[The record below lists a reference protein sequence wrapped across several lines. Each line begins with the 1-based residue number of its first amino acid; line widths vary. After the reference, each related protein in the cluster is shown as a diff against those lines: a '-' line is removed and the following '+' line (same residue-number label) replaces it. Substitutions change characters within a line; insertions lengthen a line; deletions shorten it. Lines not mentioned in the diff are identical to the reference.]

1 MEMTQ
6 VATMTNTVV
15 QEVLGDSVVVAEDL
29 SNIVDVGNEIFNA
42 NAFDAYVKTLIN
54 HIGKVIFVNRPYSGS
69 APSVLMDG
77 WEYGSILEKISS
89 EMPTAVENQ
98 SWNLVDGQ
106 SYDPFVFNQP
116 KASAKFFNK
125 RTTFEIDRSIT
136 ERQVKQSFSNAQQLN
151 AFISMLLNETEKA
164 LTVRTDA
171 LIMRTIN
178 NMILETVLDSYTAY
192 TATDLAATSTVKAV
206 NLLYLY
212 NQRFGTTLTAANAM
226 TTPEFIRF
234 AAFQISLYSD
244 RLTRMSTLF
253 NVGGR
258 QRFTPADLQH
268 IVYLSEFVR
277 AADVYL
283 QSDTF
288 HDQYTRIKNGE
299 TVPFWQ
305 GSGTDY
311 GFTSTGTIVGIP
323 ASQGGEENPTTITV
337 PGVLAVIFDRDALGV
352 ANFDRRVTT
361 QYNAKAEF
369 TNYFYKQDCGYFN
382 DSNENFVM
390 FFVAQGGECP
400 IPVVR
405 NGALNE
411 C

>member
-1 MEMTQ
+1 MEMKQ
-6 VATMTNTVV
+6 IAEFTNTVI
-15 QEVLGDSVVVAEDL
+15 QESLGENAVIQEDL
-29 SNIVDVGNEIFNA
+29 SNVVDIGTEIFNN

-54 HIGKVIFVNRPYSGS
+54 HIGKVVFVDRPYAGS

-77 WEYGSILEKISS
+77 WEYGSVLEKISS
-89 EMPTAVENQ
+89 EMPTAVENP

-106 SYDPFVFNQP
+106 SYDPHVFNQP

-136 ERQVKQSFSNAQQLN
+136 ELQVKQSFSNAQQLN

-164 LTVRTDA
+164 LTVRMDS

-178 NMILETVLDSYTAY
+178 NMILETVLDSFPATTAG
-192 TATDLAATSTVKAV
+192 TSPDLTGGTTVKAV
-206 NLLYLY
+206 NLLYMY
-212 NQRFGTTLTAANAM
+212 NQRFGKTLTADEAM
-226 TTPEFIRF
+226 TEPAFIRF
-234 AAFQISLYSD
+234 AAFQIGLYSD
-244 RLTRMSTLF
+244 RMTRISTLF
-253 NVGGR
+253 NAGGM
-258 QRFTPADLQH
+258 QRFTPRDLQH

-288 HDQYTRIKNGE
+288 HDNFTRITEGE
-299 TVPFWQ
+299 SIPYWQ

-311 GFTSTGTIVGIP
+311 ALASTGQISGIP
-323 ASQGGEENPTTITV
+323 VSEAGKETPTPV
-337 PGVLAVIFDRDALGV
+337 VVKNVLAVIFDRDALGV

-369 TNYFYKQDCGYFN
+369 TNYFYKQDAGYFN
-382 DSNENFVM
+382 DLNENFVV
-390 FFVAQGGECP
+390 FFAE
-400 IPVVR
+400 
-405 NGALNE
+405 
-411 C
+411 